1 MAIDSQGKLKVGK
14 FCQFGGGV
22 LIMLNSSGGH
32 RPEWVTTYPFTQ
44 FFNDFKNLPFPTA
57 KKLDVTIGNDVWIG
71 TNSTILSGVNI
82 GDGAIIGASS
92 VVTKDVPPYSV
103 FAGNPAKLVRMRFEP
118 EIIQKLLEIKWWD
131 WEPQRIKENMPLL
144 LSANIEEFISKNS
157 TA

>member
-1 MAIDSQGKLKVGK
+1 MLKSLFIRKNKEYSQYSFGDFSYGQPNVVAIDSQGKLKVGK

-44 FFNDFKNLPFPTA
+44 FFDDFKNLPFPTA

-82 GDGAIIGASS
+82 GDGAIIEAF
-92 VVTKDVPPYSV
+92 T
-103 FAGNPAKLVRMRFEP
+103 L
-118 EIIQKLLEIKWWD
+118 
-131 WEPQRIKENMPLL
+131 
-144 LSANIEEFISKNS
+144 
-157 TA
+157 